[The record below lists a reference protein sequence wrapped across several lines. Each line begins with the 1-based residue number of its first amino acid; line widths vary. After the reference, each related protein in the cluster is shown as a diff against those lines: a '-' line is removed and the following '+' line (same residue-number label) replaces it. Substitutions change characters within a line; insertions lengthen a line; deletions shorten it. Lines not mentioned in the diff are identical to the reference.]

1 MADVQ
6 PDVMK
11 KLERCKS
18 LPSLPAVAME
28 VLRLCQQP
36 EFSMQDLAK
45 IIGKDPAL
53 SAKILKV
60 INSPM
65 FSLTR
70 EVTTVRQAVMWLG
83 VQSVRTLALRFSLAK
98 GLKDTG
104 KSKAFDHE
112 RYWRR
117 SIISAVAA
125 AEFAKHLECDSWE
138 EAFLGA
144 LLQDIGMLAMNS
156 ALGAEYDAVYA
167 ESGGDHTALMEGEA
181 AQWGGDH
188 AAAGAWLATR
198 WNLPSVLRQCMTHNH
213 AEWLG
218 PEEIEDPEG
227 RKVVVSV
234 ALSGWIADIWVHDDT
249 ARATQIASD
258 RAASLLGLQGF
269 ALEPIL
275 DSIAELLPETSRL
288 FEMNIGSPDEVA
300 GVLADARE
308 SLVMLSIQTA
318 QRARQAEQ
326 TVDQL
331 QQRTAALED
340 KSQRDPM
347 TGLYN
352 RHRMEAALDA
362 EFERSTRTS
371 SPLSVIFCD
380 VDHFKGVNDNHG
392 HQAGDAVLIDV
403 AKIVEAE
410 VRKADIV
417 ARYGG
422 EEFVVVLPDAS
433 AEAVRHV
440 AERIRTRVEQHGFEL
455 PNGRVLRC
463 TISLGCATH
472 GETGQFDHQDGL
484 LHAADE
490 CVYVAKR
497 SGRNR
502 VIVQGDPACSM
513 AVAS

>member
-1 MADVQ
+1 MAEMQ

-45 IIGKDPAL
+45 IISKDPAL

-65 FSLTR
+65 FSLAR

-83 VQSVRTLALRFSLAK
+83 VQSVRTLALSFSLVK
-98 GLKDTG
+98 GLKSDK
-104 KSKAFDHE
+104 KSGFDHE
-112 RYWRR
+112 RYWKR

-125 AEFAKHLECDSWE
+125 GELAKHMECEAWE

-144 LLQDIGMLAMNS
+144 LLQDIGMLTMKA
-156 ALGAEYDAVYA
+156 ALRKDYDELYA
-167 ESGGDHTALMEGEA
+167 RSDGDHLTLIDMETEA
-181 AQWGGDH
+181 WGADH
-188 AAAGAWLATR
+188 SVAGAWLATK
-198 WNLPSVLRQCMTHNH
+198 WNLPEVLRKAMAHNH
-213 AEWLG
+213 DEWVTADEVEDAEV
-218 PEEIEDPEG
+218 
-227 RKVVVSV
+227 RKVVQAV
-234 ALSGWIADIWVHDDT
+234 ALSGWLADIWVHEDT
-249 ARATQIASD
+249 NRATEIASD
-258 RAASLLGLQGF
+258 RAQSLMGLQGF

-275 DSIAELLPETSRL
+275 DSIAELLPETSAL
-288 FEMNIGSPDEVA
+288 FEMNIGSADEVA
-300 GVLADARE
+300 GILSEARE

-318 QRARQAEQ
+318 QRAQQAER

-362 EFERSTRTS
+362 EFERSNRTG
-371 SPLSVIFCD
+371 SPLSCIFCD
-380 VDHFKGVNDNHG
+380 VDHFKSVNDNYG

-403 AKIVEAE
+403 AKIVESE

-433 AEAVRHV
+433 KDSVRQV
-440 AERIRTRVEQHGFEL
+440 AERIRTRVEAHAFEL
-455 PNGRVLRC
+455 PDGRVLRC
-463 TISLGCATH
+463 TISLGGATH
-472 GETGQFDHQDGL
+472 QESGTFEHQDAL

-490 CVYVAKR
+490 CVYAAKR
-497 SGRNR
+497 TGRNKV
-502 VIVQGDPACSM
+502 VIQGDAACKLSI
-513 AVAS
+513 AS

>member
-1 MADVQ
+1 MQ

-11 KLERCKS
+11 KLERCKR

-45 IIGKDPAL
+45 IISKDPAL

-83 VQSVRTLALRFSLAK
+83 VQSVRTLALSFSLVK
-98 GLKDTG
+98 GLKSDAKG
-104 KSKAFDHE
+104 GFDHE
-112 RYWRR
+112 RYWKR

-125 AEFAKHLECDSWE
+125 GELAKHLKCEQWE

-144 LLQDIGMLAMNS
+144 LLQDIGMLTMKA
-156 ALGAEYDAVYA
+156 ALGKDYDAVYA
-167 ESGGDHTALMEGEA
+167 QSEGDHTTLIELETDA
-181 AQWGGDH
+181 WGADH
-188 AAAGAWLATR
+188 SVGGAWLATK
-198 WNLPSVLRQCMTHNH
+198 WNLPSVLRESMTHTH
-213 AEWLG
+213 AEVLDDDTV
-218 PEEIEDPEG
+218 EDPEV
-227 RKVVVSV
+227 RKVVLCV
-234 ALSGWIADIWVHDDT
+234 ALSGWLADIWVHDDT
-249 ARATQIASD
+249 MRATQIASD
-258 RAASLLGLQGF
+258 HAASLLGLEGF

-275 DSIAELLPETSRL
+275 DRIAELLPETSSL
-288 FEMNIGSPDEVA
+288 FEMNIGSPDDVA
-300 GVLADARE
+300 DVLADARE
-308 SLVMLSIQTA
+308 NLVMLSVQTA

-326 TVDQL
+326 TVDHL

-352 RHRMEAALDA
+352 RHRMEASLDS
-362 EFERSTRTS
+362 EFGHSTRTGA
-371 SPLSVIFCD
+371 PLSVIFCD
-380 VDHFKGVNDNHG
+380 IDHFKSVNDNHG

-403 AKIVEAE
+403 AKIVQGE
-410 VRKADIV
+410 VRKADVV
-417 ARYGG
+417 ARHGG
-422 EEFVVVLPDAS
+422 EEFVIVLPDAN
-433 AEAVRHV
+433 AETVRAV
-440 AERIRTRVEQHGFEL
+440 AERIRSRVEQHPFEL
-455 PNGRVLRC
+455 PGGKILRC
-463 TISLGCATH
+463 TISLGGATNK
-472 GETGQFDHQDGL
+472 ETGEFAHQDAL

-490 CVYVAKR
+490 CVYAAKR

-502 VIVQGDPACSM
+502 VVIQGDAACKLS
-513 AVAS
+513 VAS